1 MTRRNVLERHT
12 DHCSRQQRQLFFRS
26 GRTRLSCNIVR
37 WKWAK
42 TEKNKIL
49 ISASNSADTVITTR
63 ETTTYHFYYIHSRVW
78 MSSLRVLVS
87 IRCVRG
93 MWASKTPWFYNYWRQ
108 RVPVTLRTIAKFFH
122 SRPTPGFL
130 QIELTQYHIKIWHRN
145 ENFVLGS
152 FRHLPTDYTAVPDN
166 SCLWYL
172 EQWSMCRS
180 STFLLV
186 TVVVSNSWIINQ
198 ANTTVTLNLYIQM
211 RMRRLNTWLRDKFFK
226 KWWFCT
232 SVTLRYIL

>member
-1 MTRRNVLERHT
+1 M
-12 DHCSRQQRQLFFRS
+12 
-26 GRTRLSCNIVR
+26 
-37 WKWAK
+37 
-42 TEKNKIL
+42 
-49 ISASNSADTVITTR
+49 SNSADTVITTR

-130 QIELTQYHIKIWHRN
+130 QMELTQYHSKIWHRN

-152 FRHLPTDYTAVPDN
+152 FRHLPTTLP
-166 SCLWYL
+166 
-172 EQWSMCRS
+172 
-180 STFLLV
+180 FLI
-186 TVVVSNSWIINQ
+186 TVVSGTSNNGLCGVLVRFSLWQWLCLNSWIINQ

-211 RMRRLNTWLRDKFFK
+211 RMRRLNTWLLDKFFK